1 MTGARRGDFGNRGP
15 AARDAG
21 RRRRGAEPVRTH
33 TCGALRPDDVGQEA
47 TLTGWVHR
55 VRDLGSLIFV
65 DVRDR
70 YGVTQVVARDD
81 ETLLAAAKRLR
92 PEFVVAVAGVVE
104 RRSEDTL
111 NPKIATG
118 EVELAVRSLEVLNT
132 SKRPPFQVAEETP
145 VSEDLRLKYRYLDL
159 RRQRMQ
165 RNLQLR
171 HRVVLAVRRALD
183 EQGFLEIE
191 TPMLAKST
199 PEGARDY
206 LVPSRV
212 HPGEFFALPQSPQIF
227 KQILMISGMDR
238 YFQIARC
245 FRDED
250 LRADRQPEFTQID
263 VEVSFA
269 TPDVVFGVVERLMR
283 AVCAAAG
290 LTVEPPFPRLT
301 WADAMARYGSDKPDL
316 RIAMEIA
323 DVSAVFTDSR
333 FRVFREC
340 VAGGG
345 VVRALVVPGAGR
357 YSRSQVDK
365 LVDEA
370 IALGASG
377 LVWARREPGGGVQ
390 SSILKAAGA
399 DAVERL
405 LAAVDAGGSD
415 LVLVAAGSGEEP
427 SRLLGQMRLELARR
441 EGLVDESRPALAWV
455 VDFPMFEWNE
465 TEGRHVS
472 RHHPFTAPHD
482 DDRHRLG
489 GGDLGGIRAKAY
501 DLVFNGWEIGGGSI
515 RIHEQ
520 ALQRRIFELLK
531 ISGEDARSRFGF
543 FLDALEYGTPPHG
556 GIAFGVDR
564 IVALLAG
571 EASIRDVMAF
581 PKTAAAVDLMTGAP
595 STVSPRQLR
604 ELHLRTEDHGA
615 GE

>member
-323 DVSAVFTDSR
+323 DVSAVFADSR